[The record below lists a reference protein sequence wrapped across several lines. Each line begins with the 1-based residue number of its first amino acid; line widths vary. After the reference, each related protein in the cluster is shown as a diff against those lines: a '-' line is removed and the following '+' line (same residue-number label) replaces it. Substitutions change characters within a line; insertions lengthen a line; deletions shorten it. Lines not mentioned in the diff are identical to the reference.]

1 MKINKKQ
8 KKTLWIGLIILGI
21 IFLLNG
27 DTGCCDDSK
36 KEGIGDTFNLILGG
50 AIIIGGVMLG
60 FVTGG
65 AGFPV
70 AIPMFII
77 GGLIAAPGL
86 IGSVGD
92 IFNPSSP
99 TIPVW
104 AYIGGFF
111 VLIVMVIG
119 KKK

>member
-1 MKINKKQ
+1 MKLNKKQ
-8 KKTLWIGLIILGI
+8 KKAMWIGIIILGI
-21 IFLLNG
+21 LLMFNG
-27 DTGCCDDSK
+27 NIDEPK
-36 KEGIGDTFNLILGG
+36 KEGIGDTFNLLLGG
-50 AIIIGGVMLG
+50 AIIVGGVMLG

-86 IGSVGD
+86 IGSITS
-92 IFNPSSP
+92 IFKPSP
-99 TIPVW
+99 TIPPI

-111 VLIVMVIG
+111 VLALMFIS
-119 KKK
+119 KKKN